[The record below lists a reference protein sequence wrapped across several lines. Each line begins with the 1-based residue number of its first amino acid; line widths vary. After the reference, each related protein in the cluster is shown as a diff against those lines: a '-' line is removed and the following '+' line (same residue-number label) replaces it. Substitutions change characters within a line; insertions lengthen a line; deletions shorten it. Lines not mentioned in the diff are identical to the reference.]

1 MYSQYGFRTK
11 KKGHY
16 KMISEKELI
25 LSDPKICAVLR
36 KEAKKANVS
45 LEEYVDRFLEVFYKE
60 NYKLPYLPQ
69 TERQSCKSPV

>member
-1 MYSQYGFRTK
+1 MK
-11 KKGHY
+11 
-16 KMISEKELI
+16 SEKELI

-60 NYKLPYLPQ
+60 NYRLPSLPQ
-69 TERQSCKSPV
+69 TVRQSCQRLF